1 MRLIQKT
8 VLAVLAII
16 AFVFLA
22 AYLFGFANMLIFF
35 YNFVTAAD

>member
-1 MRLIQKT
+1 MRFVQKI

-22 AYLFGFANMLIFF
+22 AYLFGFANMLVFF
-35 YNFVTAAD
+35 YNFITATD